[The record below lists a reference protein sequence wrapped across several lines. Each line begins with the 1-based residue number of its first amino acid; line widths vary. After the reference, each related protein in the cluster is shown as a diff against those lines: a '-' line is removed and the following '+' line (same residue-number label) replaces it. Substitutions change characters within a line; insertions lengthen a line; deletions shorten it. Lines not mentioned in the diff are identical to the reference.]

1 MQLPGTQEGDTSAMC
16 YRIAA
21 FVAQIGH
28 ESAGLQYMEEIA
40 SGAAYE
46 GRTDLGNT
54 QRGDGKRFKGRGPIQ
69 LTGRYNYNR
78 ASQALGLNL
87 INDPESVCLP
97 SRGFLTTA
105 WFWMDKNLNRWSTS
119 SSSDFSQLTYR
130 INGGYNGLNDRQRRW
145 NNAKRLL
152 NCNNKPNNQQPNP
165 VQPNPVQPNPAQPPS
180 ATVQQIINQRGCST
194 VPVGGLSRQLVQ
206 EINCIR
212 PGLFSTLRE
221 SSGGVRLSQA
231 VRVVPYLQAAAV
243 NALKRAAAEGRGT
256 MTINSALRTLP
267 QQLMLYKWR
276 NNGGTGG
283 CGIPAAAY
291 PGYSNHNGGA
301 AVDLSDPYSW
311 ISVMAKHGFRHFG
324 ARDPVHFDFLGAQ
337 DVRAL
342 SVQAFQQLWNRNH
355 PEDRIAVSFY
365 HLSLLINLI

>member
-1 MQLPGTQEGDTSAMC
+1 MKSPGTSEGDTVAMC

-78 ASQALGLNL
+78 ASQATGLNL
-87 INDPESVCLP
+87 VNDPESVCLP
-97 SRGFLTTA
+97 SRGFRTTA
-105 WFWMDKNLNRWSTS
+105 WFWMDNNLNRWSTR

-130 INGGYNGLNDRQRRW
+130 INGGYNGLSDRQRRW
-145 NNAKRLL
+145 GNAKRILK
-152 NCNNKPNNQQPNP
+152 CDSKSNNAQPNP
-165 VQPNPVQPNPAQPPS
+165 IQPKPTQPAQIVQPS
-180 ATVQQIINQRGCST
+180 KTVQQIINERGCST

-206 EINCIR
+206 QINCIR
-212 PGLFSTLRE
+212 PGLFATIRE
-221 SSGGVRLSQA
+221 GNRLRLSEA
-231 VRVVPYLQAAAV
+231 VKVVPYLQSPAV
-243 NALKRAAAEGRGT
+243 DALQRAAAEGSQA
-256 MTINSALRTLP
+256 MSISSALRTLP

-301 AVDLSDPYSW
+301 AVDLASPYSW
-311 ISVMAKHGFRHFG
+311 VSVMARHGFRHFG
-324 ARDPVHFDFLGAQ
+324 DGDPVHFDFLGAQ

-355 PEDRIAVSFY
+355 PEDQIAVSLYLFFCICHY
-365 HLSLLINLI
+365 F